1 MKVKFKKSVR
11 FQGGSANPGDIRE
24 ISEKDARF
32 LLAIKACE
40 QTSESPAQKV
50 EKAIEAAIEEAD
62 PEPKKKPGRPRKNRA
77 ADVEETR
84 GE

>member
-1 MKVKFKKSVR
+1 M
-11 FQGGSANPGDIRE
+11 
-24 ISEKDARF
+24 
-32 LLAIKACE
+32 AIKACE
-40 QTSESPAQKV
+40 PTTETPAAKV